1 MARKPR
7 IHFPGAV
14 YHVILR
20 GNAGHPVFFDD
31 ADRYR
36 FYLYL
41 QYAVEKFG
49 CRIHSFCL
57 MTNHIHLVVQTDAIS
72 LSRIM
77 QNISLRYTKWIT
89 KWINYTQNRMG
100 HLFQGRY
107 KALLLDA
114 DRYLMELVRYIHLN
128 PVRAGMVVAPD
139 EYQWSGHAAYLGR
152 ENLTWLTTEWV
163 LSLFSRKSEDAR
175 ARYAQ
180 FVADGMGETRREEF
194 YTGLKEGR
202 ILGDDSFA
210 DKALMKADQRQDFHY
225 RIEDVVQVVCR
236 SYGLTLDQL
245 KQAGKARPY
254 AEARAVAAYFVRELP
269 GPSFTALGQ
278 LLGRDIASLGRAG
291 TRIMTALPD
300 DAGLNFLI
308 EEIRKELLGL
318 SESQA

>member
-20 GNAGHPVFFDD
+20 GNAGQPVFFSD

-41 QYAVEKFG
+41 QYAVERFG
-49 CRIHSFCL
+49 CRIHCFCL
-57 MTNHIHLVVQTDAIS
+57 MPNHIHLVVQTGEIP

-77 QNISLRYTKWIT
+77 QNISLRYTKWI
-89 KWINYTQNRMG
+89 NYTQSRMG

-128 PVRAGMVVAPD
+128 PVRAGMVVSPD
-139 EYQWSGHAAYLGR
+139 EYQWSGHSAYLGR
-152 ENLTWLTTEWV
+152 EDLTWLTSEWV
-163 LSLFSRKSEDAR
+163 LSLFSPRSNDAC

-180 FVADGMGETRREEF
+180 FVADGIGETRREEF
-194 YTGLKEGR
+194 HTGLQEER

-210 DKALMKADQRQDFHY
+210 DKAIMKAEQQRDYRY
-225 RIEDVVQVVCR
+225 RIEDIVNVVCR
-236 SYGLTLDQL
+236 CYGLSLGQL

-254 AEARAVAAYFVRELP
+254 ADARAVAAYFVRELP
-269 GPSFTALGQ
+269 GPSFTALGRM
-278 LLGRDIASLGRAG
+278 LGRDIASLGRAG
-291 TRIMTALPD
+291 TRIMKALPD
-300 DAGLNFLI
+300 DAGLSSRI
-308 EEIRKELLGL
+308 EEIRKELLKL
-318 SESQA
+318 AESQA